1 MIEEKNFTPD
11 LIYPPYLRLQR
22 LDALLQ
28 QPLDLGR
35 GLVLLQQLLGAVVV
49 DAVLGVDA
57 LHGLGVPQEALAH
70 HLLVGLRLG
79 LDLLLAGLFVTCPVL
94 S

>member
-1 MIEEKNFTPD
+1 MVKNEVT
-11 LIYPPYLRLQR
+11 YLGLQG

-28 QPLDLGR
+28 QPLDLRR

-57 LHGLGVPQEALAH
+57 LHGLGVPEEALAH
-70 HLLVGLRLG
+70 HLLVRIRLG
-79 LDLLLAGLFVTCPVL
+79 LHLLLWVVDRFL